1 MTLQQQKLPAAFTV
15 QSLPIGALFFPLLTL
30 VVTVAIS
37 IFVALQNRER
47 DPDVF
52 WKLATQ
58 EVALQGL
65 EEFRFWCRQD
75 RDSRSLYQFLRA
87 DTLACRWPESKQRL
101 KILGDLLDQGKDR
114 VKVNHELDEFASQLS
129 GFSDQPDYRDI
140 RRKLDEIV
148 RAIDSVEREFVTNN
162 PRWSE
167 SDPLE
172 NTLNDLVKY
181 INIGRVA
188 KLECLY
194 RLTGIPVLD
203 SESFAAHI
211 LTTWRWKIDLLPC
224 RIGFGAVEDS
234 LNSIRYNLGKAGTGK
249 IKFGFGETPLLMA
262 AARMLPMHLDGKLVM
277 DYTLSDLVGKRDETR
292 KELQERARFIAGA
305 DLISPTAPIPDLPY
319 ILVLWIFLLLVPC
332 YYLSAN
338 FALWTIRL
346 RSSDMEDRRWVAL
359 ALLPQT
365 RWLSILNHT
374 AIVGPF
380 ILLASMIFC
389 FPAFI
394 FTGEKIGLSSGISFD
409 FYEFVVS
416 DQSPLVRAANKY
428 FWNAY
433 VVAFVGAVVLACL
446 TYIGRRRC
454 ILAQRAAP
462 VSERTE
468 VLEQNPTSE
477 LPPQSEDA
485 T

>member
-1 MTLQQQKLPAAFTV
+1 MLQRSPYL
-15 QSLPIGALFFPLLTL
+15 S
-30 VVTVAIS
+30 
-37 IFVALQNRER
+37 FVALQNRER

-65 EEFRFWCRQD
+65 EDFRFWCRQD
-75 RDSRSLYQFLRA
+75 KDSRSLYPFLRA
-87 DTLACRWPESKQRL
+87 DTLACRWPESKQKL

-114 VKVNHELDEFASQLS
+114 VKVNYELDEFASNLS
-129 GFSDQPDYRDI
+129 GFNDQPDYQNIRIKLNDI
-140 RRKLDEIV
+140 L

-172 NTLNDLVKY
+172 SSLNDLVKY

-203 SESFAAHI
+203 SESFAAHV
-211 LTTWRWKIDLLPC
+211 LKMWQRKIDLLPC
-224 RIGFGAVEDS
+224 RIGFDAVEDS

-249 IKFGFGETPLLMA
+249 IKFGFGKTPLLMA
-262 AARMLPMHLDGKLVM
+262 AVRMLPMRLDGKLVM

-332 YYLSAN
+332 FYLSAN
-338 FALWTIRL
+338 FALWMIRS
-346 RSSDMEDRRWVAL
+346 RSSDTEDGRWVAL

-365 RWLSILNHT
+365 RLLSILNHI

-380 ILLASMIFC
+380 VLLASMIFC

-394 FTGEKIGLSSGISFD
+394 FTGERIELSSEIGFD
-409 FYEFVVS
+409 FYQFIMS
-416 DQSPLVRAANKY
+416 DQSPLVTAANKY
-428 FWNAY
+428 FFNAY
-433 VVAFVGAVVLACL
+433 GVAFVGAVVLACL
-446 TYIGRRRC
+446 TYIDRRRC
-454 ILAQRAAP
+454 ILAQRAARI
-462 VSERTE
+462 SERTE
-468 VLEQNPTSE
+468 ALEQNPTSE
-477 LPPQSEDA
+477 LPPQCEDA